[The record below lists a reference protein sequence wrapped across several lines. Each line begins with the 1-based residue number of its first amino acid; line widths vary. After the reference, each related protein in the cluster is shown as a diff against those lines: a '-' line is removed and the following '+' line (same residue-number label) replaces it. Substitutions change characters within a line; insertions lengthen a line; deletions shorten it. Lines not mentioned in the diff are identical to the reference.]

1 MKEENMWYCCTDQ
14 SVHVV
19 EVKWCLGEDCRVV
32 AAWCLYTGGDSQP
45 SARDQQP
52 LPPPLLAPSVRPA
65 APPVDNDLINWVN
78 HEYYR
83 STHSL
88 TDQKEIKKNTRWT
101 LYTSY
106 KLHFPYHK
114 SKKTTIVFTNIWQ
127 IGLRLALLITNI
139 LINCL

>member
-1 MKEENMWYCCTDQ
+1 MKEENIWYCCTDQ

-52 LPPPLLAPSVRPA
+52 LPPPVLAPSVRPA

-83 STHSL
+83 PAHSL
-88 TDQKEIKKNTRWT
+88 TDQKEIKKILGEHFIRVIAYTFRIISQRKIL
-101 LYTSY
+101 LYSQTSGRLVCY
-106 KLHFPYHK
+106 LLCL
-114 SKKTTIVFTNIWQ
+114 
-127 IGLRLALLITNI
+127 LRTY
-139 LINCL
+139 